1 MRNPLVFLG
10 VSVSLFL
17 AGCSTPPE
25 ERLEAPAAKVE
36 DLSVSADAS
45 LLTLRFT
52 NPNIVPLVV
61 SSSTHKLSLDN
72 NYIGVIDDADPI
84 GLPPQGQVVHRVK
97 LPPKVALAAQAY
109 LRDHPGTVRASVKS
123 GLNVATTND
132 DSVSLTSLG
141 SGLIKNP

>member
-36 DLSVSADAS
+36 GLSVSADS
-45 LLTLRFT
+45 SILTLRFI

-61 SSSTHKLSLDN
+61 NSSAHTLSLDN
-72 NYIGVIDDADPI
+72 KYIGVIDDATPI
-84 GLPPQGQVVHRVK
+84 GLPPQGQEVHSVK
-97 LPPKVALAAQAY
+97 LPPKISQAAQAY
-109 LRDHPGTVRASVKS
+109 LRDHPGSVRVTVKS
-123 GLNVATTND
+123 GLSVATTAD
-132 DSVSLTSLG
+132 DTVTLTSLG
-141 SGLIKNP
+141 SGLIKTP